1 MGEWMS
7 WGKAS
12 WGVFSTCLQCCY
24 KLNFFTCI
32 LLSVTVIIKKQTNK
46 KTKNKVNFLRLGI
59 FFKEKCSCLPN
70 NMANF
75 YIFFSSPRL
84 AQSSRKL
91 CWTNISKIMK
101 EATFVCFV

>member
-24 KLNFFTCI
+24 KLIFFTCI

-59 FFKEKCSCLPN
+59 FLKKNAAVYLTIWPIS
-70 NMANF
+70 
-75 YIFFSSPRL
+75 IFFSVAL
-84 AQSSRKL
+84 G
-91 CWTNISKIMK
+91 
-101 EATFVCFV
+101 